1 MSDTAEKTREP
12 AAKPAEA
19 SKPARPHFERDP
31 DARPFRIPPGRKIGG
46 FLDAHYGPDRHLWL
60 LTQPGPG
67 DEFLASV
74 IEFDETGNYV
84 ADWGGPDHIAK
95 VNGVSQWPSGVEGLE
110 VDAENNVWVFGYQ
123 AEDHAVLRFDRNGKL
138 LLRIGERGVPGDDAS
153 TTHLNRPT
161 TCYHDVAAREVF
173 ISDGYG
179 NHRVVAFNSDTG
191 AFTRKWGAFGK
202 DPVGQPAEEAFGNP
216 VHCVTCG
223 PEGLIYVADRI
234 KNRVQ
239 EFERIDGG
247 ARFLREV
254 VIAPGTWGFGSAFD
268 IAFSPDGAFMY
279 VSDGTN
285 NRVWIID
292 RASFAVLGWTGSY
305 CDVEG
310 DANVPSFY
318 GLIHRFLTD
327 PDGNILLVRPG
338 KGLELLRFKGVY

>member
-1 MSDTAEKTREP
+1 MSDTAEKLRAT
-12 AAKPAEA
+12 AATMPDVT
-19 SKPARPHFERDP
+19 SLARPHFVRDP
-31 DARPFRIPPGRKIGG
+31 DAQPYRLPAGRKVGG
-46 FLDAHYGPDRHLWL
+46 LLDATYGPDRHLWL
-60 LTQPGPG
+60 LTQPGQG

-74 IEFDETGNYV
+74 VEFDETGEFVN
-84 ADWGGPDHIAK
+84 AWGGPDHIPA
-95 VNGVSQWPSGVEGLE
+95 VDGRSQWPSGVEGLE

-216 VHCVTCG
+216 VHCVTSS
-223 PEGLIYVADRI
+223 PDGLLYVADRI

-239 EFERIDGG
+239 EFERCEGG

-268 IAFSPDGAFMY
+268 IAFSPDAAFMY

-292 RASFAVLGWTGSY
+292 RASFQVLGWTGSY
-305 CDVEG
+305 CETEG
-310 DANVPSFY
+310 SKNLPSFY

-327 PDGNILLVRPG
+327 PEGNILLVCPSR
-338 KGLELLRFKGVY
+338 GLEVLRLTGIS